1 VKKLEAHGHE
11 SAIAAPVWSE
21 LTFSWQRLPKGRLR
35 DAIEAYLEAV
45 VRATFPVLSY
55 DEAAAHWHAS
65 NALAWKP
72 WASRRRTWMAR
83 LRPSPASTI

>member
-21 LTFSWQRLPKGRLR
+21 LTFGWQRLPKGRRR
-35 DAIEAYLEAV
+35 DAIEAYLEDV
-45 VRATFPVLSY
+45 VRATFPVPPPTGT
-55 DEAAAHWHAS
+55 AS